1 VWHASNPKLASKG
14 KSITTHRLNVVRR
27 GRLGIKL
34 SSSARAR
41 TFCLSVSETSLLFE
55 SAFEIVGAVTSNS
68 AASVVMLTFCFGRAM
83 VLVSCVSAWY
93 QAYFILLRWRIF
105 QGYGAWVRGCV
116 GAWVRWWLVC
126 ILLFRSGLR
135 ILFNCRCGGVCLS
148 CQALPDF
155 VSLSC
160 VYILVL

>member
-1 VWHASNPKLASKG
+1 MWHASSPKLASAG
-14 KSITTHRLNVVRR
+14 KSITAHRLNVVRR

-93 QAYFILLRWRIF
+93 QAYFILLRWRIY
-105 QGYGAWVRGCV
+105 QGNGGWYVSGVMNLSACCCLGVVCV
-116 GAWVRWWLVC
+116 
-126 ILLFRSGLR
+126 F
-135 ILFNCRCGGVCLS
+135 CLIVDVEVF
-148 CQALPDF
+148 A
-155 VSLSC
+155 
-160 VYILVL
+160 

>member
-1 VWHASNPKLASKG
+1 MWHASNPKLASKG

-55 SAFEIVGAVTSNS
+55 SAFEMVGAVTSNS

-93 QAYFILLRWRIF
+93 QAYFILLRWRI
-105 QGYGAWVRGCV
+105 YPRVMVRGCV
-116 GAWVRWWLVC
+116 SGALVDLVC
-126 ILLFRSGLR
+126 MLLFRSGLR
-135 ILFNCRCGGVCLS
+135 VLFNCRCGGVCLS